1 MQVDSKIFPIFYAG
15 EVKKEEIKK
24 RQNLSVMDYLLKQ
37 FPPKLVYNIKPIFK
51 NIILEILQ
59 FDTYTEKG
67 SCGFSS

>member
-1 MQVDSKIFPIFYAG
+1 MQVDSKVFPISHAG

>member
-1 MQVDSKIFPIFYAG
+1 
-15 EVKKEEIKK
+15 
-24 RQNLSVMDYLLKQ
+24 MDYLLKQ

-67 SCGFSS
+67 TTYPSYSPL